1 MGRAAAALAARP
13 HPEPA
18 DGRYVSEA
26 VGSPLLRLTGVAKAY
41 GPVVAVHP
49 LDLEIHAGDFLAI
62 LGPSG
67 CGKTTLLNMIAG
79 FVTPDAGTIEMAGS
93 DVTRLGPERR
103 PTNMVFQGYGLFPH
117 MNVVQ
122 NIAYG
127 PRLKRMPREE
137 IDRQVRDVIRL
148 VDLGGLEKRAVT
160 ELSGGQAQRVAL
172 ARALIMRP
180 KVLLLDEPLAAL
192 DLQLRKAMQE
202 ELRRIHRSIGGT
214 FVFVTHDQEE
224 AMRLANRIAV
234 MQAGRLV
241 QEGTA
246 QEVYARPRTRFVS
259 TFIGAANAMTGR
271 RLDGKVALDVG
282 VSFVEPGPDGRVVVV
297 VRPEAM
303 TVRGTA
309 DAMPA
314 SGTLRVRGRIAD
326 AVFLGSHID
335 YRVAVADEIIAV
347 QVSGSAPQQNLA
359 TGTDVVVAWA
369 PDAQTLLADP

>member
-1 MGRAAAALAARP
+1 MGRAAAALEARL
-13 HPEPA
+13 HPDPA
-18 DGRYVSEA
+18 DGRSVTEP
-26 VGSPLLRLTGVAKAY
+26 VGSPLVRLTGVAKAY
-41 GPVVAVHP
+41 GPIVAVHP
-49 LDLEIHAGDFLAI
+49 LDLAIHAGDFLAI

-79 FVTPDAGTIEMAGS
+79 FVMPDAGAIEIAGS

-127 PRLKRMPREE
+127 PRLRRMPREE
-137 IDRQVRDVIRL
+137 IDRQVGDVIRL
-148 VDLGGLEKRAVT
+148 VDLVGLENRAVT

-234 MQAGRLV
+234 MQAGRLI

-259 TFIGAANAMTGR
+259 TFIGAANALGGR
-271 RLDGKVALDVG
+271 RLGGRVTLDVG
-282 VSFVEPGPDGRVVVV
+282 PSFAAPGPDGPVVAV

-303 TVRGTA
+303 TVSATA
-309 DAMPA
+309 DRLPA
-314 SGTLRVRGRIAD
+314 GATLFIAGRVAD
-326 AVFLGSHID
+326 AVFLGSHVD
-335 YRVAVADEIIAV
+335 YRIAVGDQIVAVE
-347 QVSGSAPQQNLA
+347 VSHAPRQDLA
-359 TGTDVVVAWA
+359 IGAEVIVGWA
-369 PDAQTLLADP
+369 PDAQTLLADE